1 MEIVSFDRDAG
12 HHITQFGSDFVLSP
26 IMRST
31 DVARTVFMHLHPGG
45 VIGEHET
52 TVRQVFC
59 VVAGE
64 GWVSG
69 ADGERVPIRMFEA
82 AHWSPGEL
90 HAAGT
95 DSGLVAAVIE
105 GSFTVESEPRA
116 GGHV

>member
-1 MEIVSFDRDAG
+1 LVEILSFDRDAG
-12 HHITQFGSDFVLSP
+12 FHVTHFGSDFVLSP

-31 DVARTVFMHLHPGG
+31 DVARTVFMHLQPGG
-45 VIGEHET
+45 VVGEHET

-69 ADGERVPIRMFEA
+69 ADRRRLPIRTLEA
-82 AHWSPGEL
+82 AHWDPGEL

-95 DSGLVAAVIE
+95 ESGLVAAVIE
-105 GSFTVESEPRA
+105 GTFTVEARTRLEER
-116 GGHV
+116 